1 MKFLDLVKVYI
12 KSGNGGSG
20 ALSFRREKYIEKGGP
35 DGGNGGNG
43 GSVWAIPDKSLNT
56 LIDFKYKQHQFAK
69 NGKPGQG
76 KKKTGETG
84 QDIFLKVPLGTE
96 ILDENQQIILG
107 EINSENDKLLLLP
120 GGTGGLGNHNFKTS
134 TNRAPRKFT
143 SGGIGL
149 EKTIYLR
156 LKLIADLGLIGLP
169 NAGKSTFLSI
179 TSNANPKIANY
190 PFTTLIPKLGVISI
204 LNSNITIADI
214 PGLTKDAHKGKGA
227 GIRFLGHIEKCKV
240 LLHLIDVSSNHLLTD
255 YKTVLN
261 ELNEYNKEL
270 LNKPR
275 ITILNKV
282 DLINENTLNKKIELL
297 AQYEKTIY
305 PISAINFTGIN
316 ILLKNSVKKIV
327 ENKIEKEKTKNKWD
341 PID

>member
-96 ILDENQQIILG
+96 ILDEDQQIILG

-179 TSNANPKIANY
+179 TSNAKSKNSKLSFHYFNPKTWCD
-190 PFTTLIPKLGVISI
+190 F
-204 LNSNITIADI
+204 
-214 PGLTKDAHKGKGA
+214 
-227 GIRFLGHIEKCKV
+227 
-240 LLHLIDVSSNHLLTD
+240 
-255 YKTVLN
+255 
-261 ELNEYNKEL
+261 
-270 LNKPR
+270 
-275 ITILNKV
+275 
-282 DLINENTLNKKIELL
+282 
-297 AQYEKTIY
+297 
-305 PISAINFTGIN
+305 NF
-316 ILLKNSVKKIV
+316 KFKYYYC
-327 ENKIEKEKTKNKWD
+327 
-341 PID
+341 